1 MGLDKLIKQC
11 ANNDQRAQK
20 EIYQLFAGKLFS
32 ICLKYSKNKQE
43 AQDNFQDGFITIFN
57 KIGQFNFEGSF
68 EGWIKRVMVNTILLK
83 YRKKTVLS
91 IVTEEIPD
99 EVVVDI
105 DDDEIS
111 LDYLLNLIQE
121 LPERYRMVFNLY
133 VLDGCSHKE
142 ISEMMQIAEGTS
154 KSNLARA
161 RAILKQKKTED
172 VIDGIGDILVT
183 VIILSKQLGL
193 DPTECL
199 ESAWNE
205 IKDRKGKTIDG
216 TFIKEEEL

>member
-1 MGLDKLIKQC
+1 MGLNKLIKQC
-11 ANNDQRAQK
+11 AKNDQKAQK

-68 EGWIKRVMVNTILLK
+68 EGWIKRVMVNTVLLK
-83 YRKKTVLS
+83 YRKKTVLN

-99 EVVVDI
+99 EVIVDI

-111 LDYLLNLIQE
+111 LDFLLNLIQE
-121 LPERYRMVFNLY
+121 LPDRYRMVFNLY

-161 RAILKQKKTED
+161 RAILKQK
-172 VIDGIGDILVT
+172 I
-183 VIILSKQLGL
+183 
-193 DPTECL
+193 
-199 ESAWNE
+199 E
-205 IKDRKGKTIDG
+205 IHQRGQQSV
-216 TFIKEEEL
+216 